1 MLHSGDFSMAEVAPV
16 SKLRD
21 KRLDFFRGLSLL
33 IIFVSHMP
41 DNWLAQFKPGAFGF
55 SDSADIFVF
64 VSGYTAALAYR
75 KIFGRA
81 GFFIGTARVVKRV
94 SELYAC
100 NLGLFFIIATLCT
113 AGDRFLDTG
122 IDYINLMNLDY
133 FFDNTQDALLSL
145 FALRWVPNYFD
156 ILTMYMVMIAM
167 MPFMMLLVR
176 LHVAIAGLV
185 SIALY
190 LCVPLLGWELPA
202 ELEFDRPW
210 FFNPF
215 AWQLLFYTGFFLGAG
230 WIMPPTSRRSL
241 TIICTVFVIAAIP
254 FSNFSLNSSVAFFGT
269 ARAYIEPVVS
279 KTNLG
284 VLRYVHFLCLTYLSV
299 TLLKGHENSLH
310 SRYAAPIVK
319 SGQQAL
325 PVFLTGIAMS
335 FSAGMALDVWNRS
348 ISKTV
353 VVNAVGIGL
362 LMLTAYIVAWFKS
375 EPWRPPAKAR

>member
-1 MLHSGDFSMAEVAPV
+1 M
-16 SKLRD
+16 
-21 KRLDFFRGLSLL
+21 
-33 IIFVSHMP
+33 
-41 DNWLAQFKPGAFGF
+41 
-55 SDSADIFVF
+55 
-64 VSGYTAALAYR
+64 
-75 KIFGRA
+75 
-81 GFFIGTARVVKRV
+81 
-94 SELYAC
+94 
-100 NLGLFFIIATLCT
+100 
-113 AGDRFLDTG
+113 
-122 IDYINLMNLDY
+122 
-133 FFDNTQDALLSL
+133 
-145 FALRWVPNYFD
+145 
-156 ILTMYMVMIAM
+156 
-167 MPFMMLLVR
+167 
-176 LHVAIAGLV
+176 
-185 SIALY
+185 
-190 LCVPLLGWELPA
+190 
-202 ELEFDRPW
+202 
-210 FFNPF
+210 
-215 AWQLLFYTGFFLGAG
+215 
-230 WIMPPTSRRSL
+230 
-241 TIICTVFVIAAIP
+241 
-254 FSNFSLNSSVAFFGT
+254 AFFGT